1 MRNRRVHR
9 SASRAGQAIAEFVV
23 GLVGILILTAA
34 LLQLGALVRA
44 DSRNL
49 ITARAEAGMAA
60 LGNGYI
66 APVSPGP
73 RYIRDWSTGPD
84 GHAYTRDDQALL
96 GNAALLSDGVV
107 SHTRPD
113 ELERLRPGNTMS
125 ALADSSLVLPGFS
138 FVRGYSSSG
147 AIPLYPLV
155 RNLIY
160 GRDSIT
166 LESEVYLIWTRVD

>member
-1 MRNRRVHR
+1 MPTNNKNRC
-9 SASRAGQAIAEFVV
+9 RAGQAIAEFVV
-23 GLVGILILTAA
+23 GLVGILILAAA
-34 LLQLGALVRA
+34 LLQVGALVRA

-60 LGNGYI
+60 LGDHYL

-73 RYIRDWSTGPD
+73 RLIRDWATGPD

-96 GNAALLSDGVV
+96 GNAALLSGGVV
-107 SHTRPD
+107 PPARPD
-113 ELERLRPGNTMS
+113 DLERLLPDNPVS
-125 ALADSSLVLPGFS
+125 ALSDASRVLPGFS

-147 AIPLYPLV
+147 AIPLYPLA
-155 RNLIY
+155 RSLIY

-166 LESEVYLIWTRVD
+166 LESEAYLIWTRGLD